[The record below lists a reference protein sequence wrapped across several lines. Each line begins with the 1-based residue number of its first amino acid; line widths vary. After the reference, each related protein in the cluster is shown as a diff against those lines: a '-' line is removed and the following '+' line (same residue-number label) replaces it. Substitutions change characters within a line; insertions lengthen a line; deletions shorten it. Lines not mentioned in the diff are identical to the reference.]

1 MQDEKSRLLS
11 QKLLMSLADRG
22 DIRRFPRGKQ
32 VITEGEVSGSLYI
45 LVSGELKVYTRDDSG
60 RELIYNIMR
69 AGEFFGE
76 MFLDGEPRSAS
87 VKAISDALCVVV
99 VEDKLR
105 SFMHQYP
112 EFAECLVLKLIER
125 LRHATQ
131 QVRSLALDGVY
142 ERTVLLLNQLS
153 EEEDGIRVIPPTLTQ
168 QEIADRVGASREMIN
183 RILGDLVRGGFLEKA
198 NERRL
203 VITKELP
210 KHW

>member
-32 VITEGEVSGSLYI
+32 VITEGEVAGALYI

-69 AGEFFGE
+69 PGEFFGE

-99 VEDKLR
+99 GEDKLR
-105 SFMHQYP
+105 SFMQQYP
-112 EFAECLVLKLIER
+112 EFAECLVIKLIER

-131 QVRSLALDGVY
+131 QIRSLALEGVY
-142 ERTVLLLNQLS
+142 ERTILLLNELS
-153 EEEDGIRVIPPTLTQ
+153 EEEDGQRVIPPTLTQ

-198 NERRL
+198 HERRL
-203 VITKELP
+203 VITRELP
-210 KHW
+210 RHW